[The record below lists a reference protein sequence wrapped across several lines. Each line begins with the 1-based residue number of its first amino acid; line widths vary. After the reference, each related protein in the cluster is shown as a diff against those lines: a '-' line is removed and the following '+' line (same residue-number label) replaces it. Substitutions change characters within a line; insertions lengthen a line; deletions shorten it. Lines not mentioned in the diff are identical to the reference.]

1 MAKIGFIGLGNMGL
15 PMAANLVKAG
25 HQVTGYDL
33 NSPMMMALTQAGG
46 QIATS
51 AAEAVKDA
59 DIVVTMLPA
68 GEHVRHVYLNQ
79 GGLIDVT
86 KGRQPLLIDCSTI
99 DVDSARTVEADAAK
113 AGLQMLDAPV
123 SGGTVGA

>member
-1 MAKIGFIGLGNMGL
+1 
-15 PMAANLVKAG
+15 
-25 HQVTGYDL
+25 
-33 NSPMMMALTQAGG
+33 MMALTQAGG

-59 DIVVTMLPA
+59 DVVVTMLPA

-86 KGRQPLLIDCSTI
+86 RRHSRC
-99 DVDSARTVEADAAK
+99 
-113 AGLQMLDAPV
+113 
-123 SGGTVGA
+123 